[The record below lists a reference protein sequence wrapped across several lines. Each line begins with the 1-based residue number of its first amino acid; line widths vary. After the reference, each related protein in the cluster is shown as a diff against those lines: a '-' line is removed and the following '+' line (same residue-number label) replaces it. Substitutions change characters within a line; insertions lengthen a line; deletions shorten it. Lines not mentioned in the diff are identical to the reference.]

1 MHRLYWKIFL
11 SFWVALILF
20 AGASILV
27 ASIYIEHTREQ
38 YNTTDLRARTLGY
51 IREARL
57 VAMTKGEEGL
67 KQWLEEIDRK
77 EAIPH
82 LLVDERGQDLLGRQV
97 PSYLQ
102 RRIDRLERGKH
113 RHEQHRYK
121 RWTVTTADGQTY
133 RLMPDFKSVTLG
145 RIIRRPKVIAI
156 PLVIATL
163 VSGLVCFLL
172 ARYLTRPIR
181 HLSSATQQYA
191 QGNLD
196 LRVRPLM
203 GRRKDELAELASDF
217 DQMAVRLQ
225 TLITSHRQLLSD
237 VSHELRSPLARLQ
250 VALGLARQRQGSA
263 PEPELDRIELEAE
276 RLNELIG
283 QLLSISRLET
293 LSSTEGFSPV
303 RVDSMIEE
311 IVDNANFEAAEKDCK
326 VEILA
331 AMPAVVRAD
340 ESLLRSA
347 LDNVVRNAVIYTFEG
362 TSVEISLQPDE
373 YRDGWI
379 VITVRDHGPGVPEH
393 MLDKLFE
400 PFVRV
405 AESRDRQSG
414 GYGLGLAI
422 AERAIRLH
430 GGDITAANEE
440 GGGLRLII
448 RLPVTDS

>member
-11 SFWVALILF
+11 SFWIALILF
-20 AGASILV
+20 AGVSILV
-27 ASIYIEHTREQ
+27 ASLYIEHARSQ
-38 YNTTDLRARTLGY
+38 YDTSDLRARTLGY
-51 IREARL
+51 IKEARL
-57 VAMTKGEEGL
+57 IALTKGEEGL
-67 KQWLEEIDRK
+67 KQWLAEIDRK

-82 LLVDERGQDLLGRQV
+82 LLIDERGQDLLGRQV

-102 RRIDRLERGKH
+102 RRIDRLERNPH

-121 RWTVTTADGQTY
+121 RWTVTTADGHHY

-181 HLSSATQQYA
+181 HLSRATQQYA

-203 GRRKDELAELASDF
+203 GRRKDEIAELASDF

-250 VALGLARQRQGSA
+250 VALGLARQRQGSG
-263 PEPELDRIELEAE
+263 PEPELDRIEFEAE
-276 RLNELIG
+276 QLNDLIG

-293 LSSTEGFSPV
+293 LSSTEAFSPV
-303 RVDSMIEE
+303 KVDSMIEE
-311 IVDNANFEAAEKDCK
+311 IVDNANFEAAEKACR
-326 VEILA
+326 VEISA
-331 AMPAVVRAD
+331 AMPAVVSAD
-340 ESLLRSA
+340 ENLLRSA
-347 LDNVVRNAVIYTFEG
+347 LENVIRNAVLYTFEG
-362 TSVEISLQPDE
+362 TSVEIRLQPDE
-373 YRDGWI
+373 NRDGWI
-379 VITVRDHGPGVPEH
+379 VITVRDHGPGVPDH
-393 MLDKLFE
+393 MLEKLFE

-440 GGGLRLII
+440 GGGLRVVI